1 MLQCTYNKKVEKKIY
16 ACSFK
21 VQKKKNAGN
30 IQTNTQITNLK
41 IWEKKTINFE
51 ITIFTQK
58 ILSICYRDYQGP
70 FLVLHLLSVE
80 VASRGSL
87 DSVLLAEFLAV
98 AKCSLVVSI

>member
-41 IWEKKTINFE
+41 FGRKKTINF
-51 ITIFTQK
+51 
-58 ILSICYRDYQGP
+58 
-70 FLVLHLLSVE
+70 
-80 VASRGSL
+80 
-87 DSVLLAEFLAV
+87 
-98 AKCSLVVSI
+98 